1 MEDLSYLSEAQRLAL
16 DKLTA
21 LVGIDQINHIVAQG
35 PEELQARLE
44 AFMRYEATL
53 IGQVHDHVASA
64 MPTRYIPISEVEPR
78 ARPLTLSVNTFEGK
92 ERDNLL
98 LWIREVEM
106 AMQAAMLSTEQ
117 QKVGLANPNSLVEPE
132 SGHLRAM
139 RLLTPRS
146 LHRIRL
152 RDKCLACS
160 HRLIRHIVCVH
171 AS

>member
-1 MEDLSYLSEAQRLAL
+1 
-16 DKLTA
+16 
-21 LVGIDQINHIVAQG
+21 
-35 PEELQARLE
+35 
-44 AFMRYEATL
+44 MRYEATL

-64 MPTRYIPISEVEPR
+64 MPTRFIPISEVEPR

-92 ERDNLL
+92 EGDNLL

-106 AMQAAMLSTEQ
+106 AMQAAILSTEQ
-117 QKVGLANPNSLVEPE
+117 QKVGLAISKLALPE

-146 LHRIRL
+146 LHGTRL
-152 RDKCLACS
+152 RDKCVACS
-160 HRLIRHIVCVH
+160 HRLIRLIVCVH